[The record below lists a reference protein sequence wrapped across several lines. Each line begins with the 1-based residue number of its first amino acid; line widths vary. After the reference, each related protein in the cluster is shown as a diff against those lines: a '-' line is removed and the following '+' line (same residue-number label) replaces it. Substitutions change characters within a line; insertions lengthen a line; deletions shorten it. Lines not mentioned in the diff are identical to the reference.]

1 MKKLKIDYWDKFI
14 DKDENDKEK
23 GNGNEFENLVEYLL
37 IAKYGIKWKRTKKS
51 HDNNRDFWIHL
62 DEQHIWAECKNYKKS
77 IAMNILA
84 PSLVMAQ
91 IYEVNEIIFFSR
103 SSINPFAKNKI
114 MTFGEKSDKTI
125 LFYDGKN
132 LENLIWTYRNQLP
145 TKYSPLGYS
154 EIIET
159 DFTISHSVHM
169 YFFRNA
175 VSHVQEVSETFE
187 TYINA
192 DVIYYNET
200 FALTFCLENFLQEDN
215 VEVRIEFMDEGIERF
230 SFQYFYPAIVPESK
244 QWYQT
249 YLKEG
254 EGKAVSLNLRQIK
267 YAPEINLPRFHISF
281 FSPKDGKQFDWY
293 SEKVS
298 VKCNWIGKTK
308 LIGANYL
315 DILNKTR
322 DRLLN
327 NPSLSGL
334 VITGSSGTGKSR
346 ILAECQNVFLKNGY
360 HIINFSGQKDF
371 SSHFFLKEIVAFLYE
386 IPSDSVLRLSEERLI
401 INNSEEKISDCS
413 EVGKAFCL
421 LKMIIQSNTEETL
434 KETLDKY
441 GDIIYEKLSKNKNVL
456 VVDNMQYVGNTFQY
470 FIEQYIYYAEN
481 QQLINHSIL
490 LLVFNIDYITNAS
503 SELLYNILHSN
514 IKYLL
519 SFQLKGFLEDG
530 QGIEFLQE
538 LTRTRNDENAEYFSE
553 IIKKVSL
560 NPYNLFQTV
569 KCLEEMNI
577 ISISPN
583 EQGYI
588 IPNLDKYRLFSSI
601 PSGISGVLEK
611 RFQFI
616 SDNIPL
622 ERILFICS
630 VIYVF
635 DFIDKHIQSIFQIQ
649 TTELDYLC
657 KKNIIRMQYQGI
669 YLFDHDIIRNFFYEN
684 YRDNV
689 LDALQWLYK
698 QKCSEKIRKYRTVY
712 LLYKI
717 SILKDNNTILD
728 ISRRISKISISDRIA
743 SLFYNE
749 LLDSFSEMLETL
761 HYEGIYLKYIH
772 QICVCIRQYDGS
784 EKAWYVS
791 RQMYDTIQEYYPNA
805 LSEDI
810 MYYRPFIHFCCDI
823 AVQIHFYEKEVLF
836 IKDVL
841 NACDNAHPIETEN
854 QDELYVLQA
863 IMYNRWYISYNTQS
877 NKEEVIKKRA
887 SLMKKSR
894 MYVKKIN
901 SVKKKGL
908 IEYLNNSDEGYNYY
922 GYQKDK
928 EQLLS
933 IWNHCTID
941 IPKLVPEKTL
951 NYYRK
956 MVQYGLINQN
966 KDAVIRE
973 TQKAMEY
980 LENGEYSHEPII
992 FRTFFLMAEVMSN
1005 LQHSPGK
1012 TYYYNS
1018 RIIDNILKM
1027 QQLLDNH
1034 KLGDILLLKGVN
1046 AYYIENKEEVYYAYK
1061 EAYKYYIAGNTS
1073 RYWIKKSLLE
1083 ENISYAFTTLG
1094 IYETGYDVTC
1104 FPVKCRQPLVFSKK
1118 KEFEASGI
1126 QRTGDLHLNLPL
1138 I

>member
-1 MKKLKIDYWDKFI
+1 MKKLKIEYWDTFI
-14 DKDENDKEK
+14 DKDENGNEK
-23 GNGNEFENLVEYLL
+23 CNGEEFENLVECLL
-37 IAKYGIKWKRTKKS
+37 IAKYGKKWKRTKKS
-51 HDNNRDFWIHL
+51 HDDNRDFWIHL
-62 DEQHIWAECKNYKKS
+62 DERHIWAECKNYKNS

-114 MTFGEKSDKTI
+114 MAFGEKSKKTI
-125 LFYDGKN
+125 LFYDGEN
-132 LENLIWTYRNQLP
+132 LEDLIWKYRNQLP
-145 TKYSPLGYS
+145 IKYSPLKYS

-159 DFTISHSVHM
+159 ESMISHFVHI

-215 VEVRIEFMDEGIERF
+215 VEVLIEFMDEGIERF
-230 SFQYFYPAIVPESK
+230 SFQYFYPTIVPESK

-254 EGKAVSLNLRQIK
+254 EGRAISLNLRQIK
-267 YAPEINLPRFHISF
+267 YLPEIHLPRFHISF
-281 FSPKDGKQFDWY
+281 ISTKDGQQFDWY

-308 LIGANYL
+308 LIGTNYL
-315 DILNKTR
+315 DILDKTR
-322 DRLLN
+322 EQLLH
-327 NPSLSGL
+327 NPSLSSL
-334 VITGSSGTGKSR
+334 VITGSSGAGKSR
-346 ILAECQNVFLKNGY
+346 ILTECQNIFLKNGY
-360 HIINFSGQKDF
+360 RIINFSGQKDF
-371 SSHFFLKEIVAFLYE
+371 SSHFFLKELVAFLYE
-386 IPSDSVLRLSEERLI
+386 VPSDSVLKLLEEHLLI
-401 INNSEEKISDCS
+401 GNSEEKVFEFS
-413 EVGKAFCL
+413 EAGRALGL
-421 LKMIIQSNTEETL
+421 LKMIIQSNTEEAL

-441 GDIIYEKLSKNKNVL
+441 GDIIYEKLSKNRNVL
-456 VVDNMQYVGNTFQY
+456 IVDNMQYTGNTFQH
-470 FIEQYIYYAEN
+470 FIEQYIYYTEN
-481 QQLINHSIL
+481 QQSTNRSIL
-490 LLVFNIDYITNAS
+490 LLVFNVDYMTNAS

-538 LTRTRNDENAEYFSE
+538 LTRTRNDENIDYFSE
-553 IIKKVSL
+553 IIKSVSL

-569 KCLEEMNI
+569 KCLEEMNM
-577 ISISPN
+577 ISISPQ

-588 IPNLDKYRLFSSI
+588 TPNLDKYRIFSSI
-601 PSGISGVLEK
+601 ASGITGVLEK

-616 SDNIPL
+616 SNNISL
-622 ERILFICS
+622 ERLLFICS
-630 VIYVF
+630 VMYMF
-635 DFIDKHIQSIFQIQ
+635 DSIDKYIQSIFQIQ
-649 TTELDYLC
+649 TTELNYLC
-657 KKNIIRMQYQGI
+657 KKNIIRMQYQEI
-669 YLFDHDIIRNFFYEN
+669 YLFDHDIIRNFFYKN
-684 YRDNV
+684 YRDYV
-689 LDALQWLYK
+689 LVALQWLNK
-698 QKCSEKIRKYRTVY
+698 ETCSEKIRKYRTVY

-717 SILKDNNTILD
+717 SILKDKNTILD
-728 ISRRISKISISDRIA
+728 ISRQLPGGAISERIA

-749 LLDSFSEMLETL
+749 LLDSFSEILENG

-772 QICVCIRQYDGS
+772 QICVYIRQYDGS
-784 EKAWYVS
+784 EKAWHMS
-791 RQMYDTIQEYYPNA
+791 KRMYDTIQAYYPNA
-805 LSEDI
+805 LSKDI
-810 MYYRPFIHFCCDI
+810 IYYRPFIHFCCDI
-823 AVQIHFYEKEVLF
+823 AVEIHFYEEEVLF

-841 NACDNAHPIETEN
+841 NACDNVHPIETEN

-877 NKEEVIKKRA
+877 YKKEVINKRA
-887 SLMKKSR
+887 FLMKKSR
-894 MYVKKIN
+894 MYIEKIN
-901 SVKKKGL
+901 NVEKKGL

-922 GYQKDK
+922 GYQKDR

-933 IWNHCTID
+933 IWNHCIID

-956 MVQYGLINQN
+956 TVQYGLINQD
-966 KDAVIRE
+966 KDAVIKE
-973 TQKAMEY
+973 TQKAIEY

-1012 TYYYNS
+1012 TYYYNA

-1046 AYYIENKEEVYYAYK
+1046 AYYVENKEEVYYAYK
-1061 EAYKYYIAGNTS
+1061 EAYKYYIARNTS

-1083 ENISYAFTTLG
+1083 ENINYTFTKLG
-1094 IYETGYDVTC
+1094 IYEAGYDVSC
-1104 FPVKCRQPLVFSKK
+1104 FPVKCRHPLVFSGKN
-1118 KEFEASGI
+1118 EFEASGI